1 MYWQGS
7 KDFHAAMHIQI
18 IFYAFKLRKKAL
30 YLSVN
35 VFSTK
40 LLIGDTILT
49 SPVLRETGPPFDV
62 VIRAMR
68 RCSHL
73 QCKRSTFISQLF

>member
-1 MYWQGS
+1 MYLVPGKQRFPCS
-7 KDFHAAMHIQI
+7 HIQI

-40 LLIGDTILT
+40 LLIGDTIIFNV
-49 SPVLRETGPPFDV
+49 SCPTGDGTA
-62 VIRAMR
+62 I
-68 RCSHL
+68 
-73 QCKRSTFISQLF
+73 